1 MIHAIRTCSVRCSAD
16 VPSAMVASIGAQT
29 PARRGRYKGAVVLGL
44 CLMASIGFAGE
55 GDKINASSG
64 CGVQLPVAAGE
75 TMAAT
80 IEVGQL
86 EREYRLHLPTGYDS
100 DSPAPLVLVIHG
112 YTGTAEKA
120 EMEYT
125 SFRASSDENGYVAVF
140 PQGTG
145 FEVEGFQVT
154 SWNDEA
160 CNASPGPEGPIC
172 GEGAF
177 NYPTPPECGEPAEC
191 DWCSCHDDVAF
202 IEGLLDKL
210 ETTLCIDRDRVF
222 ATGISNGG
230 MFVHRLACDLPGR
243 FAAIAP
249 VAGTLAQGFNCA
261 PGADQPVSMMNIY
274 ATRDTTVP
282 FDGVPA
288 EDGFLY
294 TPTTE
299 VMDLW
304 ASEASQSCD
313 AEARPYATS
322 KDGVEGFRC
331 VERADCATG
340 VELVDCAWDGGHDW
354 PRTGKTEF
362 ASTVIWDFFERNPAK
377 PGAEVFKSASA
388 VDEVRRRIAEQP
400 TDASWWTV
408 NGEAMAWNNK
418 NLNRLFPTVNVYRA
432 GPVRELERRPMP
444 EIADFEIDTPD
455 GPMAFADFLRSDHST
470 CMGMVIL
477 HEGKIVFEDYPRM
490 EPYERP
496 IYWSVTKVL
505 VSAVVSILEERGLI
519 EIDKPIETYIP
530 ELAGSSYE
538 GILVRNILDMAS
550 GVDCPEEY
558 YDRSSCYH
566 GLMETTGESFFDET
580 SPDNPY
586 EFIAGL
592 DVGSFA
598 EQGTSFEY
606 GSINTYILGWLV
618 EELTGMPFQDALSR
632 EIWTHIGAEGE
643 AAILAPR
650 FGVPM
655 FAGGFLSRPR
665 DLARFGLLFTPS
677 WNVVSDRKIISD
689 AHIEFLENGGRPELM
704 ANARWGASDEVKK
717 GIVKHNVY
725 QWDLVFAN
733 NDIFKGGWAGQGLL
747 VNSDRDLVAVFVGYY
762 NDDQS
767 ELDVLPRLRQ
777 VLNGVFVEVDPGQ
790 GEE

>member
-1 MIHAIRTCSVRCSAD
+1 MRSIGRVFSWAVEQAGWKPAPQWKSRKLWSRHPACSWIGVVAVCL
-16 VPSAMVASIGAQT
+16 VASTEYSGQA
-29 PARRGRYKGAVVLGL
+29 
-44 CLMASIGFAGE
+44 MA
-55 GDKINASSG
+55 GDASAG
-64 CGVQLPVAAGE
+64 CGAKPPVAPGE
-75 TMAAT
+75 SIAAT
-80 IEVGQL
+80 IEVGDL
-86 EREYRLHLPTGYDS
+86 RREYRLHLPAGYDPS
-100 DSPAPLVLVIHG
+100 EPAPLVLVIHG

-145 FEVEGFQVT
+145 FEVGGFQVT

-160 CNASPGPEGPIC
+160 CNASPGSEGPIC

-177 NYPTPPECGEPAEC
+177 DYPTPPECGEPSEC

-202 IEGLLDKL
+202 IEVLLDKL

-230 MFVHRLACDLPGR
+230 MFVHRLGCDMPDR

-249 VAGTLAQGFNCA
+249 VAGTLAKGFNCA
-261 PGADQPVSMMNIY
+261 PGADQRVSMMNIY

-304 ASEASQSCD
+304 ASGASQSCD
-313 AEARPYATS
+313 AEARPYPTS

-331 VERADCATG
+331 IERANCATG

-354 PRTGKTEF
+354 PRTGKNEF
-362 ASTVIWDFFERNPAK
+362 ASVVIWEFFERNPVR
-377 PGAEVFKSASA
+377 PGGEVFESAST
-388 VDEVRRRIAEQP
+388 VDEVRSRIAAQP
-400 TDASWWTV
+400 TDTSWWTV
-408 NGEAMAWNNK
+408 SGEAMAWNNK

-444 EIADFEIDTPD
+444 EIADFEVATPN
-455 GPMAFADFLRSDHST
+455 GSMAFADFLRSDLST

-505 VSAVVSILEERGLI
+505 VSAVLSILEDRGMLD
-519 EIDKPIETYIP
+519 IDQPVETYIP
-530 ELAGSSYE
+530 ELVGSSYE
-538 GILVRNILDMAS
+538 GILVRNILDMAT

-558 YDRSSCYH
+558 DDRSSCYY
-566 GLMETTGESFFDET
+566 GLMETTGEAHWDDDAT
-580 SPDNPY
+580 DNPY
-586 EFIAGL
+586 TYIAGL
-592 DVGSFA
+592 KVGRFA

-618 EELTGMPFQDALSR
+618 EKLTGMPFQDAFSR
-632 EIWTHIGAEGE
+632 EIWTQIGVEGE
-643 AAILAPR
+643 AAVLAPR

-655 FAGGFLSRPR
+655 FAGGFLARPL

-677 WNVVSDRKIISD
+677 WGVVSDRKIISD
-689 AHIEFLENGGRPELM
+689 AHINVLKDGGRPELL
-704 ANARWGASDEVKK
+704 ANARWGASDEVKA

-725 QWDLVFAN
+725 QWDLVFDN

-747 VNSDRDLVAVFVGYY
+747 VNPDRDLVAVYVGYY

-767 ELDVLPRLRQ
+767 EVDVLPRLRQ
-777 VLNGVFVEVDPGQ
+777 VLNGVFAEVEPGQ
-790 GEE
+790 GGE